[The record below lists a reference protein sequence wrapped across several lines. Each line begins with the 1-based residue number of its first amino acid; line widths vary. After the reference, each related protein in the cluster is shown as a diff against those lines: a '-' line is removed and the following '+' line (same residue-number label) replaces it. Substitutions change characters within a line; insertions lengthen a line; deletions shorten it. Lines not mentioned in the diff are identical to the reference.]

1 MDLKSTIKRIL
12 DEQVDILTNPGVVDP
27 ELRITPTKP
36 KSDNTTPKSD
46 NTTSDS
52 KKTEKIDVGYVDIPQ
67 ILIDAYGIELVKSVY
82 ESQGFEVTDDN
93 KVTGWGLPL
102 EKKYMVTPIPE
113 RKYGAPR
120 PVNCTSNCRDHEG
133 VDYAAPNG
141 TPIYATKGGKV
152 IDSHMLTQQEI
163 DAGNHCGP
171 GQLIIQSGNYT
182 IIHCHLTKLDVSK
195 GQDVVI
201 GQKIGEVGEGHL
213 HIEIDK
219 NGDKKGIDNWSQIYS
234 QLV

>member
-102 EKKYMVTPIPE
+102 PKQFMK
-113 RKYGAPR
+113 APSGNQKFGSPR
-120 PVNCTSNCRDHEG
+120 GNNVHDAC
-133 VDYAAPNG
+133 DYSADEG
-141 TPIYATKGGKV
+141 TPIYATK
-152 IDSHMLTQQEI
+152 
-163 DAGNHCGP
+163 
-171 GQLIIQSGNYT
+171 SGNVNYIETKEQNLKCGNGIGIGKNNFST
-182 IIHCHLTKLDVSK
+182 IYCHMKNKPSLSIGEEVS
-195 GQDVVI
+195 I
-201 GQKIGEVGEGHL
+201 GQKIGEVGSTGHSDGPHL
-213 HIEIDK
+213 HIK
-219 NGDKKGIDNWSQIYS
+219 TKSKSGPFDNWAEIYS